1 MCKTVWRKGNIWV
14 HKTSLT
20 PPLFI
25 KVPVPS
31 QKTERP
37 CICVLG
43 VVILPL
49 SKIFLLFLLLL
60 LQMLPHCRIFCFPLY
75 CNNLCILDILN
86 HYKYFSSISK
96 TDPKNAIIANDTILS
111 FIIINS
117 FHLQILF
124 LIIVCPLLIN
134 CGIRKTR
141 LPSKLLDCMKVKTR
155 EDRTVSDEEI
165 STSCLLE
172 FMWLKGKKCDDTS
185 PGTVDWL
192 ELLIKQGLII
202 DKQGRR
208 RKRAVN
214 GRLGFRKEYRMLSA
228 KERRDYHNA
237 INAMKNDK
245 VRITRIFWNLVT
257 HLVGWTW
264 RRFKFQW
271 CFCFN
276 VKNCFSWLIPTKF
289 C

>member
-1 MCKTVWRKGNIWV
+1 MR
-14 HKTSLT
+14 
-20 PPLFI
+20 
-25 KVPVPS
+25 
-31 QKTERP
+31 
-37 CICVLG
+37 
-43 VVILPL
+43 
-49 SKIFLLFLLLL
+49 
-60 LQMLPHCRIFCFPLY
+60 
-75 CNNLCILDILN
+75 
-86 HYKYFSSISK
+86 SSPI
-96 TDPKNAIIANDTILS
+96 TILS
-111 FIIINS
+111 FIVINS
-117 FHLQILF
+117 FHPQILF
-124 LIIVCPLLIN
+124 LIIVCPLLIH

-214 GRLGFRKEYRMLSA
+214 GRLGLRKEYRMLSA

-245 VRITRIFWNLVT
+245 VRITRTF
-257 HLVGWTW
+257 
-264 RRFKFQW
+264 
-271 CFCFN
+271 
-276 VKNCFSWLIPTKF
+276 
-289 C
+289 